1 MVAGTRPR
9 SGLLHCAGAAGVVL
23 ERSVSVSADNV
34 LAMTIL
40 SAGQRASRRLRSS
53 PPCVEENVEGRG
65 GTRSAAMDHDRPVN
79 EFLVSYLDAIEK
91 RLLEY
96 FEQDDRCT
104 APWLPSQ
111 GDRGSCTT

>member
-1 MVAGTRPR
+1 
-9 SGLLHCAGAAGVVL
+9 
-23 ERSVSVSADNV
+23 
-34 LAMTIL
+34 
-40 SAGQRASRRLRSS
+40 
-53 PPCVEENVEGRG
+53 
-65 GTRSAAMDHDRPVN
+65 MDHDRPVN

-96 FEQDDRCT
+96 FEEDDRCT